1 MVDFFFFQSAVRP
14 VLLDKI
20 VALRNVL
27 AWISQVL
34 IIGLTF
40 TPTFW
45 RFKKPICP
53 KIPVYL
59 IIRTFSEA
67 LPLKNHLQLN
77 FQSFNFESSL
87 QEGLDAMGFDNPTP
101 IQEKAI
107 PVILDGKDLIACA
120 QTGTGKTAAFVL
132 PILNKIS
139 KSGSSTLNTLILA
152 PTRELAIQIDQQI
165 QGFSYFLGVSS
176 VPIYGGGDGIVWEQQ
191 KKALETGA
199 EIVVATPGRLIALLA
214 GGKIDLSTLEH
225 LVLDEAD
232 RMMDMGFSDD
242 ILKIVNFLPQ
252 KRQTILFSAT
262 MPPKIRQFSM
272 KILNKPEEISIAI
285 GKTASGV
292 TQSMYSVYDT
302 QKEEL
307 VRHILS
313 QKNYEAVI
321 VFCSTK
327 DKVKALHKAL
337 RKSFDIE
344 AFHSDLEQVEREK
357 IMSAFKNRKVKILVG
372 TDIISRGIDV
382 VGIELVIN
390 YDTPGDPEDYVHRV
404 GRTARADAKGEAITF
419 VNPKDQPKFV
429 RIEQLIGMS
438 VTQNPL
444 PAQME
449 KGPSFVGEKV
459 KETAPTS
466 GSSTS
471 PLKKKKK
478 KKKSPSSSSS
488 LPPRPYA
495 ERTAEPLPTVAVS
508 EQEVSVNKY
517 GQRKN
522 VIEP

>member
-1 MVDFFFFQSAVRP
+1 M
-14 VLLDKI
+14 
-20 VALRNVL
+20 
-27 AWISQVL
+27 
-34 IIGLTF
+34 
-40 TPTFW
+40 
-45 RFKKPICP
+45 
-53 KIPVYL
+53 
-59 IIRTFSEA
+59 
-67 LPLKNHLQLN
+67 N
-77 FQSFNFESSL
+77 FNSFNFESSL
-87 QEGLDAMGFDNPTP
+87 QEGLDAMGFDTPTP
-101 IQEKAI
+101 IQEMAI
-107 PVILDGKDLIACA
+107 PVILSGKDLIACA

-132 PILNKIS
+132 PILNKIT
-139 KSGSSTLNTLILA
+139 KSGTSSLNTLILA

-176 VPIYGGGDGIVWEQQ
+176 VPIYGGGDGIVWDQQ

-242 ILKIVNFLPQ
+242 ILKIVNYLPQ
-252 KRQTILFSAT
+252 TRQTILFSAT

-327 DKVKALHKAL
+327 DKVKALHKTL

-438 VTQNPL
+438 VTKNPL

-449 KGPSFVGEKV
+449 KGPTFVGEKV

-466 GSSTS
+466 ATSTS

-478 KKKSPSSSSS
+478 KKKSPTSSSS
-488 LPPRPYA
+488 LSPRPYA
-495 ERTAEPLPTVAVS
+495 ERAAEPVPVVGVS
-508 EQEVSVNKY
+508 EQEASASKY

>member
-1 MVDFFFFQSAVRP
+1 
-14 VLLDKI
+14 
-20 VALRNVL
+20 
-27 AWISQVL
+27 
-34 IIGLTF
+34 
-40 TPTFW
+40 
-45 RFKKPICP
+45 
-53 KIPVYL
+53 
-59 IIRTFSEA
+59 
-67 LPLKNHLQLN
+67 LN
-77 FQSFNFESSL
+77 FNSFNFESSL
-87 QEGLDAMGFDNPTP
+87 QEGLDAMGFDTPTP
-101 IQEKAI
+101 IQEMAI
-107 PVILDGKDLIACA
+107 PVILSGKDLIACA

-132 PILNKIS
+132 PILNKIT
-139 KSGSSTLNTLILA
+139 KSGTSSLNTLILA

-176 VPIYGGGDGIVWEQQ
+176 VPIYGGGDGIVWDQQ

-242 ILKIVNFLPQ
+242 ILKIVNYLPQ
-252 KRQTILFSAT
+252 YRQTILFSAT

-327 DKVKALHKAL
+327 DKVKALHKTL

-449 KGPSFVGEKV
+449 KGPSFVGEKI

-466 GSSTS
+466 ATS
-471 PLKKKKK
+471 PQKKKKK
-478 KKKSPSSSSS
+478 KKKSPTSSSS

-495 ERTAEPLPTVAVS
+495 ERTAEPLPTAAVS
-508 EQEVSVNKY
+508 EQEASTNKY

>member
-1 MVDFFFFQSAVRP
+1 M
-14 VLLDKI
+14 
-20 VALRNVL
+20 
-27 AWISQVL
+27 
-34 IIGLTF
+34 
-40 TPTFW
+40 
-45 RFKKPICP
+45 
-53 KIPVYL
+53 
-59 IIRTFSEA
+59 
-67 LPLKNHLQLN
+67 N

-87 QEGLDAMGFDNPTP
+87 QEGLDAMGFDQPTP
-101 IQEKAI
+101 IQQMAI
-107 PVILDGKDLIACA
+107 PVILEGKDLIACA

-176 VPIYGGGDGIVWEQQ
+176 VPIYGGGDGVIWEQQ

-214 GGKIDLSTLEH
+214 GGKMNLSTLEH

-242 ILKIVNFLPQ
+242 ILKIVNYLPQ
-252 KRQTILFSAT
+252 NRQTILFSAT

-285 GKTASGV
+285 GKTAEGV

-313 QKNYEAVI
+313 QKHYEAVI
-321 VFCSTK
+321 IFCSTK
-327 DKVKALHKAL
+327 DKVKALYKVL
-337 RKSFDIE
+337 KKGFDVE
-344 AFHSDLEQVEREK
+344 AFHSDLEQMEREK
-357 IMSAFKNRKVKILVG
+357 IMSAFKNKAVKILIG

-390 YDTPGDPEDYVHRV
+390 YDTPSDPEDYVHRV
-404 GRTARADAKGEAITF
+404 GRTARADKEGEAITF
-419 VNPKDQPKFV
+419 VNPKDQHKFV
-429 RIEQLIGMS
+429 RIEKLIGMS

-444 PAQME
+444 PESME
-449 KGPSFVGEKV
+449 KGPDYSGDKPK
-459 KETAPTS
+459 KEF
-466 GSSTS
+466 SSSS
-471 PLKKKKK
+471 PDQNKKKKK
-478 KKKSPSSSSS
+478 KKKPSGTTTEIQREHHK
-488 LPPRPYA
+488 PRPETRA
-495 ERTAEPLPTVAVS
+495 PKSDQQVENSAPNPESRPS
-508 EQEVSVNKY
+508 KY

>member
-1 MVDFFFFQSAVRP
+1 M
-14 VLLDKI
+14 
-20 VALRNVL
+20 
-27 AWISQVL
+27 
-34 IIGLTF
+34 
-40 TPTFW
+40 
-45 RFKKPICP
+45 
-53 KIPVYL
+53 
-59 IIRTFSEA
+59 
-67 LPLKNHLQLN
+67 N

-87 QEGLDAMGFDNPTP
+87 QEGLDAMGFDQPTP
-101 IQEKAI
+101 IQQMAI
-107 PVILDGKDLIACA
+107 PVILEGKDLIACA

-176 VPIYGGGDGIVWEQQ
+176 VPIYGGGDGVIWEQQ

-214 GGKIDLSTLEH
+214 GGKMDLSTLEH

-242 ILKIVNFLPQ
+242 ILKIVNYLPQ

-285 GKTASGV
+285 GKTAEGV

-313 QKNYEAVI
+313 QKQYEAVI
-321 VFCSTK
+321 IFCSTK
-327 DKVKALHKAL
+327 DKVKALYKVL
-337 RKSFDIE
+337 KKGFDVE
-344 AFHSDLEQVEREK
+344 AFHSDLEQMEREK
-357 IMSAFKNRKVKILVG
+357 IMSAFKNKAVKILIG

-390 YDTPGDPEDYVHRV
+390 YDTPSDPEDYVHRV
-404 GRTARADAKGEAITF
+404 GRTARADKEGEAITF
-419 VNPKDQPKFV
+419 VNPKDQHKFV
-429 RIEQLIGMS
+429 RIEKLIGMS

-444 PAQME
+444 PESME
-449 KGPSFVGEKV
+449 KGPEYAGDKPKKDFSSA
-459 KETAPTS
+459 APDRN
-466 GSSTS
+466 
-471 PLKKKKK
+471 KKKKK
-478 KKKSPSSSSS
+478 KKKPSGPASET
-488 LPPRPYA
+488 PREHQKPRPETRA
-495 ERTAEPLPTVAVS
+495 PKS
-508 EQEVSVNKY
+508 DQSVENSASRPESKPSKY
-517 GQRKN
+517 SQRKN

>member
-1 MVDFFFFQSAVRP
+1 M
-14 VLLDKI
+14 
-20 VALRNVL
+20 
-27 AWISQVL
+27 
-34 IIGLTF
+34 
-40 TPTFW
+40 
-45 RFKKPICP
+45 
-53 KIPVYL
+53 
-59 IIRTFSEA
+59 
-67 LPLKNHLQLN
+67 N

-87 QEGLDAMGFDNPTP
+87 QEGLDAMGFDQPTP
-101 IQEKAI
+101 IQQMAI
-107 PVILDGKDLIACA
+107 PVILEGKDLIACA

-152 PTRELAIQIDQQI
+152 PTRELAIQIDQAI

-176 VPIYGGGDGIVWEQQ
+176 VPIYGGGDGIIWEQQ

-214 GGKIDLSTLEH
+214 GGKMDLSTLEH

-242 ILKIVNFLPQ
+242 ILKIVNYLPQ

-285 GKTASGV
+285 GKTAEGV

-313 QKNYEAVI
+313 QKAYEAVI
-321 VFCSTK
+321 IFCSTK
-327 DKVKALHKAL
+327 DKVKALYKVL
-337 RKSFDIE
+337 KKGFDVE
-344 AFHSDLEQVEREK
+344 AFHSDLEQMEREK
-357 IMSAFKNRKVKILVG
+357 IMSAFKNKAVKILIG

-390 YDTPGDPEDYVHRV
+390 YDTPSDPEDYVHRV
-404 GRTARADAKGEAITF
+404 GRTARADKEGEAITF
-419 VNPKDQPKFV
+419 VNPKDQHKFV
-429 RIEQLIGMS
+429 RIEKLIGMS

-444 PAQME
+444 PESME
-449 KGPSFVGEKV
+449 KGPDYAGEKPK
-459 KETAPTS
+459 KEF
-466 GSSTS
+466 
-471 PLKKKKK
+471 
-478 KKKSPSSSSS
+478 SSS
-488 LPPRPYA
+488 LPDRDKKKKNKKKPSGQASENSRDHQKPKPEVRAPKVENSDDASAPKA
-495 ERTAEPLPTVAVS
+495 ESKPS
-508 EQEVSVNKY
+508 KY

>member
-1 MVDFFFFQSAVRP
+1 
-14 VLLDKI
+14 
-20 VALRNVL
+20 
-27 AWISQVL
+27 
-34 IIGLTF
+34 
-40 TPTFW
+40 
-45 RFKKPICP
+45 
-53 KIPVYL
+53 
-59 IIRTFSEA
+59 
-67 LPLKNHLQLN
+67 
-77 FQSFNFESSL
+77 
-87 QEGLDAMGFDNPTP
+87 MGFDTPTP
-101 IQEKAI
+101 IQEMAI
-107 PVILDGKDLIACA
+107 PVILTGKDLIACA

-132 PILNKIS
+132 PILNKIT
-139 KSGSSTLNTLILA
+139 KSGTSTLNTLILA

-176 VPIYGGGDGIVWEQQ
+176 VPIYGGGDGIVWDQQ
-191 KKALETGA
+191 KRALETGA

-242 ILKIVNFLPQ
+242 ILKIVNYLPQ
-252 KRQTILFSAT
+252 NRQTILFSAT

-321 VFCSTK
+321 IFCSTK

-449 KGPSFVGEKV
+449 KGPSFVGEKA
-459 KETAPTS
+459 KPTTTAQVA
-466 GSSTS
+466 SS
-471 PLKKKKK
+471 PAKKKKK
-478 KKKSPSSSSS
+478 KKKKPTQGATPERSNTADLPKGEPS
-488 LPPRPYA
+488 A
-495 ERTAEPLPTVAVS
+495 VKEPQS
-508 EQEVSVNKY
+508 EAGPSKY